1 MAPSSAKK
9 QRPGVQR
16 SAARLAS
23 VQALYQMD
31 IASTDI
37 NDIVQEFTQYRFAYD
52 SNEGEEETVKPDA
65 MFFTELLRGVVRKQ
79 REIDPVVD
87 EQLALGWRLVR
98 IDSILRAILRAAL
111 FELMERP
118 DVPVKVVINEYI
130 DVAHAFFDKDEPR
143 VVNGILQNLAERYRA
158 GEIKKVAAP
167 Q

>member
-1 MAPSSAKK
+1 MPTGKKKAPSAV
-9 QRPGVQR
+9 RR

-37 NDIVQEFTQYRFAYD
+37 KDIVQEFTLYRF
-52 SNEGEEETVKPDA
+52 NREEEDEDNVKPDTT
-65 MFFTELLRGVVRKQ
+65 FFAELLQGVVRRQ

-87 EQLALGWRLVR
+87 EQLAAGWRLVR

-118 DVPVKVVINEYI
+118 DVPVKVVISEYI
-130 DVAHAFFDKDEPR
+130 DVAHAFFHEDEPR
-143 VVNGILQNLAERYRA
+143 VVNAILHNLAERYRP
-158 GEIKKVAAP
+158 GEMKK
-167 Q
+167 

>member
-1 MAPSSAKK
+1 MPTGRKKAP
-9 QRPGVQR
+9 PGVRR

-37 NDIVQEFTQYRFAYD
+37 KDIVQEFTLYRF
-52 SNEGEEETVKPDA
+52 NREEESEDNVKPDTT
-65 MFFTELLRGVVRKQ
+65 FFAELLQGVVRRQ

-87 EQLALGWRLVR
+87 EQLAAGWRLVR

-118 DVPVKVVINEYI
+118 DVPVKVVISEYI
-130 DVAHAFFDKDEPR
+130 DVAHAFFHEDEPR
-143 VVNGILQNLAERYRA
+143 VVNAILHNLAERYRP
-158 GEIKKVAAP
+158 GEMKK
-167 Q
+167 